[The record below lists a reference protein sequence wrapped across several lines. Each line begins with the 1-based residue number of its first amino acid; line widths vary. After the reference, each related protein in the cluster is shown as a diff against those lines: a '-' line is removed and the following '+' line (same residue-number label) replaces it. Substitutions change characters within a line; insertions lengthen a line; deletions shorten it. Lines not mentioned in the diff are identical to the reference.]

1 MKGTKTEISPGVW
14 RLRVYVGRNAKGQ
27 PIQHSKT
34 VRAPGNN
41 PKPGAGVR
49 LADSELAK
57 MIAETSKGRTA
68 TGGETVSD
76 LLDQWLEHLA
86 SRGRS
91 PTTLREYHRLAD
103 KIVRPELGRVKLAK
117 LTARDLDNLY
127 TRLGKTGPDRD
138 HGLKP
143 ASVRRVHA
151 LICAALHQAKRWQLV
166 SENVALDASPPPM
179 NSREIVAPDLVAVKR
194 IIEAAEAIEPT
205 LAKVLA
211 IAALTGARRGELCAL
226 RWNDLDLQR
235 GILTIARSVYE
246 VAGGGWHEKDTKTHQ
261 LRHIPLDEVALGILR
276 LHRDTVEKLA
286 AEMGLSLADNAFMF
300 CRSPAGL
307 EPIRPDVLTK
317 FTVRVAVRAGV
328 PTHLHALRHFSATQG
343 IALGYDVVTVSKR
356 LGHRDPSVTLRVYSH
371 EIQELQRDLSASLGK
386 AIGGPALPRG
396 VPTA

>member
-1 MKGTKTEISPGVW
+1 MNLNAVRFPGLGADNPCAEMAIGRTPLSQSALQKGDFRNFRRNPTRDDHRRPP
-14 RLRVYVGRNAKGQ
+14 RLWVLAKG
-27 PIQHSKT
+27 SKT
-34 VRAPGNN
+34 HDDGAT
-41 PKPGAGVR
+41 AGV
-49 LADSELAK
+49 SE
-57 MIAETSKGRTA
+57 RTRRRDW
-68 TGGETVSD
+68 V
-76 LLDQWLEHLA
+76 
-86 SRGRS
+86 
-91 PTTLREYHRLAD
+91 
-103 KIVRPELGRVKLAK
+103 VRPSTPEAVLVRVP
-117 LTARDLDNLY
+117 N
-127 TRLGKTGPDRD
+127 
-138 HGLKP
+138 
-143 ASVRRVHA
+143 
-151 LICAALHQAKRWQLV
+151 
-166 SENVALDASPPPM
+166 
-179 NSREIVAPDLVAVKR
+179 DLVAVKR

-356 LGHRDPSVTLRVYSH
+356 LGHRDPSVTL
-371 EIQELQRDLSASLGK
+371 
-386 AIGGPALPRG
+386 
-396 VPTA
+396 PTA